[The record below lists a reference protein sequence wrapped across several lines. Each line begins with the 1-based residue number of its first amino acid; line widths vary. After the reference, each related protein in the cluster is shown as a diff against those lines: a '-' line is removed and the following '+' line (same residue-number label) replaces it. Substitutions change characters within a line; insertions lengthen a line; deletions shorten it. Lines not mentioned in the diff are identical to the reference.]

1 MYSKLGYDY
10 ADLYSHLYLFSLRPM
25 FLCSYLAHGTATD
38 YMYSKLGV
46 PVSLTWEVYGD
57 TKVGFMF
64 YVD

>member
-1 MYSKLGYDY
+1 
-10 ADLYSHLYLFSLRPM
+10 M

-57 TKVGFMF
+57 TKVGGLLWIPGDVVFGSCAKARHAG
-64 YVD
+64 